1 MIGKILANRLSV
13 VIDYLVSK
21 EQSTFMKGRQI
32 LDEPC
37 ILNEIATWCKI
48 RNEKAY
54 VFNGPQVGRSSFFIL
69 VRFGDGEPTY
79 YDSAGHG
86 QKHASRYVLQ
96 MAMCTGC
103 DHVKLPFG
111 YLGLMVGEN
120 MTRGKAWKCVVDKVT
135 SKLSNW
141 KAKTLSIGGCLT
153 LLKSVLGDICLGKSK
168 VISVAEKMSRAGCNS
183 SFRRMHRGG
192 IESSQSEEL
201 VRILGSAILSSA
213 EDRWRWS
220 PLVPI
225 KVNILAWRLAINKL
239 ATRVNLYNRWIKVN
253 SMLCEV
259 CDTGI
264 ESTYHLFFGYELAK
278 ELMVEVGNWWSLD
291 IPSIDSFL
299 NLQVWFQ
306 SLNMSKVKRDRLEV
320 VFLTLWWH
328 VWNFRNASLFAK
340 KKPKRSLRMDNIV
353 DYALLWINGRCKK
366 MNLNWISWLQNL
378 SLAISF
384 VVGLVGVP
392 K

>member
-1 MIGKILANRLSV
+1 M
-13 VIDYLVSK
+13 
-21 EQSTFMKGRQI
+21 
-32 LDEPC
+32 
-37 ILNEIATWCKI
+37 
-48 RNEKAY
+48 AY
-54 VFNGPQVGRSSFFIL
+54 IL
-69 VRFGDGEPTY
+69 VNGSPTEEFKFY
-79 YDSAGHG
+79 
-86 QKHASRYVLQ
+86 R
-96 MAMCTGC
+96 
-103 DHVKLPFG
+103 
-111 YLGLMVGEN
+111 GLSGSWIEACF
-120 MTRGKAWKCVVDKVT
+120 K
-135 SKLSNW
+135 
-141 KAKTLSIGGCLT
+141 
-153 LLKSVLGDICLGKSK
+153 DICRGKSK
-168 VISVAEKMSRAGCNS
+168 VISVAKKMSQAGWNS

-225 KVNILAWRLAINKL
+225 KVNVLAWRLAINKL
-239 ATRVNLYNRWIKVN
+239 ATRVNMYNRWIKVN

-278 ELMVEVGNWWSLD
+278 DLMVEVGNWWSLD
-291 IPSIDSFL
+291 IPSIDYFL

-340 KKPKRSLRMDNIV
+340 KKPKRSLCMDNIV
-353 DYALLWINGRCKK
+353 NYALLWINGRSRNQKDKRMLLICFASCCRDK
-366 MNLNWISWLQNL
+366 NLRIVCF
-378 SLAISF
+378 IVIF
-384 VVGLVGVP
+384 VVLFSPGLIWGCIIGV
-392 K
+392 KIDGSDFVDRDFSLVLVR